1 MLETRWAKHLEE
13 SFDELLD
20 NHFIVACSSGIDS
33 VVLAHLCGRLKLD
46 FSLAHVNFQLR
57 GKESDLD
64 AEFVHELAKKL
75 GINAHIYTCDANTYA
90 LEHKVSIQVAAREI
104 RYRWFQEIANESGA
118 LAVLTA
124 HHLDDSIENFAL
136 QSARGSGIRGLLGV
150 PPKRGIFWRPLLP
163 FEKSELQLWAESNQ
177 LKWREDQSNAKSD
190 YTRNKV
196 RNELLPV
203 WYTLFPQTKSN
214 LSKTQHNLRE
224 DSVLL
229 DAYLTLAKTHCME
242 ENKLDL
248 AAVYRFV
255 STDSSDTKYPLA
267 KTLVHALLRPYGYDP
282 SAVSKD
288 WIFNGQSGSR
298 VHTNSHIIYKNR
310 NSLLIQRI
318 DPSTEES
325 EFYYLAGPQG
335 SLSEPISL
343 EWSMVDT
350 IASEENHRI
359 YIDKDLVEFP
369 LILRKRKT
377 GDTLYPTG
385 MNGSKKLH
393 KFYKDQKFSTL
404 MKNEQWLLCQADGS
418 IIWVVGVRQDRR
430 WMIQQ
435 TTKQI
440 LCVQLNS

>member
-1 MLETRWAKHLEE
+1 M
-13 SFDELLD
+13 
-20 NHFIVACSSGIDS
+20 
-33 VVLAHLCGRLKLD
+33 
-46 FSLAHVNFQLR
+46 
-57 GKESDLD
+57 
-64 AEFVHELAKKL
+64 
-75 GINAHIYTCDANTYA
+75 
-90 LEHKVSIQVAAREI
+90 
-104 RYRWFQEIANESGA
+104 
-118 LAVLTA
+118 
-124 HHLDDSIENFAL
+124 
-136 QSARGSGIRGLLGV
+136 
-150 PPKRGIFWRPLLP
+150 
-163 FEKSELQLWAESNQ
+163 
-177 LKWREDQSNAKSD
+177 
-190 YTRNKV
+190 
-196 RNELLPV
+196 
-203 WYTLFPQTKSN
+203 
-214 LSKTQHNLRE
+214 
-224 DSVLL
+224 L

-343 EWSMVDT
+343 EWSTVDT

-393 KFYKDQKFSTL
+393 KFFKDQKFSTL
-404 MKNEQWLLCQADGS
+404 MKNEQWLLCRADGS